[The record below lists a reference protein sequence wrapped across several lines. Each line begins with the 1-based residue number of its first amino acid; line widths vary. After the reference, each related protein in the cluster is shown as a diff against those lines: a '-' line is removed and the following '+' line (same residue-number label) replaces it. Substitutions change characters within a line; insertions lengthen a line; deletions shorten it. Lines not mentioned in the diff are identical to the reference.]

1 MSMIFEDTMQQLQ
14 AEQKNNHSIPLHSI
28 QNARE
33 LGGYIT
39 ADGRRITNGLLLR
52 TASLNG
58 ISDGDIRLLTK
69 DYRVQHIIDFRM
81 AMEMMG
87 AEDPRLDG
95 SQYHHLDVIDLS
107 SLPVQEMPEV
117 DIKTL
122 NLIQVIEMSEQV
134 GMLEE
139 NMYIGFLASETGKK
153 AYADFFR
160 ILLAA
165 DPERAVLWHC
175 TGGKDRTGLA
185 AMLILSA
192 LGVDEETVVK
202 DYLLTNEYNAQ
213 RIAGTK
219 QHLKAQGYDDA
230 LIKKA
235 TLVFDAVD
243 ERFMRNA
250 LAWIKKEYG
259 SAPGYIR
266 DGLNISDEEI
276 NSLKEKYLN

>member
-1 MSMIFEDTMQQLQ
+1 MNL
-14 AEQKNNHSIPLHSI
+14 NHSIHLHSI

-33 LGGYIT
+33 LGGYMT

-58 ISDGDIRLLTK
+58 ISSEDIRLLTNVF
-69 DYRVQHIIDFRM
+69 RVKHIIDFRL
-81 AMEMMG
+81 AMEMTGANDPPIDG
-87 AEDPRLDG
+87 AE
-95 SQYHHLDVIDLS
+95 YHHLDVIDLS
-107 SLPVQEMPEV
+107 DLPRQDMPEA
-117 DIKTL
+117 DIRSL
-122 NLIQVIEMSEQV
+122 DLIQVIRISEQV
-134 GMLEE
+134 GMLDEK
-139 NMYIGFLASETGKK
+139 MYIGFLSAEAGKK

-160 ILLAA
+160 ILLDTA
-165 DPERAVLWHC
+165 PEHAVLWHC

-230 LIKKA
+230 LIRKA

-250 LAWIKKEYG
+250 LAWMKKEYG
-259 SAPGYIR
+259 SVLGYIR
-266 DGLNISDEEI
+266 DGLHISQTEI
-276 NSLKEKYLN
+276 EKLKEKYLN

>member
-1 MSMIFEDTMQQLQ
+1 MSL
-14 AEQKNNHSIPLHSI
+14 NHSIHLHSI

-39 ADGRRITNGLLLR
+39 DGGRRITNGLLLR

-58 ISDGDIRLLTK
+58 ISDDDIRLLTNV
-69 DYRVQHIIDFRM
+69 YRVQHIIDFRM
-81 AMEMMG
+81 AMEMTG
-87 AEDPRLDG
+87 AEDPPIDG
-95 SQYHHLDVIDLS
+95 AAYHHLNVIDLS
-107 SLPVQEMPEV
+107 NLPPQDMPEM
-117 DIKTL
+117 DIRSL
-122 NLIQVIEMSEQV
+122 DLIQMIRMSEQV
-134 GMLEE
+134 GMLDE
-139 NMYIGFLASETGKK
+139 NMYVGFLMSETGKK

-160 ILLAA
+160 ILLDT

-202 DYLLTNEYNAQ
+202 DYLLTNEFNAQ
-213 RIAGTK
+213 RIAGTEH
-219 QHLKAQGYDDA
+219 HLKAKGYDDA

-243 ERFMRNA
+243 ERFMCNA
-250 LAWIKKEYG
+250 LAWMKKEYG
-259 SAPGYIR
+259 SVPGYIR
-266 DGLNISDEEI
+266 DGLHISQTEI
-276 NSLKEKYLN
+276 EKLKEKYLN

>member
-1 MSMIFEDTMQQLQ
+1 MNL
-14 AEQKNNHSIPLHSI
+14 NHSIHLNSI

-33 LGGYIT
+33 LGGCT
-39 ADGRRITNGLLLR
+39 TVDGRRIRNGLLLR

-58 ISDGDIRLLTK
+58 ISDEDIGILT
-69 DYRVQHIIDFRM
+69 DTYRVQHIIDFRM
-81 AMEMMG
+81 AMEMTG
-87 AEDPRLDG
+87 AEDPPVEGAR
-95 SQYHHLDVIDLS
+95 YHHLNVIDLS
-107 SLPVQEMPEV
+107 TMPPQDMPEV
-117 DIKTL
+117 DIKSL
-122 NLIQVIEMSEQV
+122 DLIQVIEMSEQV

-139 NMYIGFLASETGKK
+139 NMYIGFLMSETGKK

-160 ILLAA
+160 ILLDT

-185 AMLILSA
+185 AMLVLSA

-202 DYLLTNEYNAQ
+202 DYLLTNEFNAQ
-213 RIAGTK
+213 RIAGTEH
-219 QHLKAQGYDDA
+219 HLKAKGYDDA

-250 LAWIKKEYG
+250 LAWMKKEYG
-259 SAPGYIR
+259 SVPGYIR
-266 DGLNISDEEI
+266 DGLHISQTEI
-276 NSLKEKYLN
+276 EKLKEKYLN